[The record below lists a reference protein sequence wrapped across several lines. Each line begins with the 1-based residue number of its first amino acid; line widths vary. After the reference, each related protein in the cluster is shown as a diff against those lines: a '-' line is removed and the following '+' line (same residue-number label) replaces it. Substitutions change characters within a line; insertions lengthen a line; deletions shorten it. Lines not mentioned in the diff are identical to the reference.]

1 MPVDCLHIILIAI
14 KVTGDY
20 HNFWDSCTA
29 KTKAKQN
36 LKMKK
41 EQQEY
46 EK

>member
-1 MPVDCLHIILIAI
+1 MKNEFSKSVMPVDCLHIILIAI

-36 LKMKK
+36 L
-41 EQQEY
+41 
-46 EK
+46 